1 MIGRSSLWLPF
12 TLLLL
17 LAGLSFWLERTV
29 QGPENG
35 SVTNNTEPESIVE
48 NFEAVRTDKLGRL
61 QYRLSARK
69 LWHFSSD
76 RPSELETPRFVQIV
90 QESGDMIAT
99 SRRATVSNDGKEVTL
114 LGRVNILRVATP
126 GQPALSLDTERL
138 LVFPERE
145 TLRAPGPVEIRGSG
159 MNAWGSAMEL
169 DAKRRVI
176 KLAGRV
182 KAQYQN
188 AKP

>member
-1 MIGRSSLWLPF
+1 MIGRGSLWLPF

-35 SVTNNTEPESIVE
+35 AITNSTEPESIIE
-48 NFEAVRTDKLGRL
+48 NFEAVRTDKLGRP

-69 LWHFSSD
+69 LWHFSSN
-76 RPSELETPRFVQIV
+76 RPTELETPRFVQIT
-90 QESGDMIAT
+90 QESGELIAT
-99 SRRATVSNDGKEVTL
+99 SHRATVSNDGKAVSF
-114 LGRVNILRVATP
+114 LGRVNILRVATA

-138 LVFPERE
+138 LVFPENE
-145 TLRAPGPVEIRGSG
+145 TLHAPGPVEIRGSG
-159 MNAWGSAMEL
+159 LNARGSAMDL

-182 KAQYQN
+182 KAQYQH

>member
-1 MIGRSSLWLPF
+1 MIGRGSLWLPF
-12 TLLLL
+12 ALLLL

-29 QGPENG
+29 RGPENG
-35 SVTNNTEPESIVE
+35 VKTDSSDPESIIE
-48 NFEAVRTDKLGRL
+48 NFEAVRTDKQGRP
-61 QYRLSARK
+61 QYRLSAHT

-76 RPSELETPRFVQIV
+76 RPTELETPRFVHIT
-90 QESGDMIAT
+90 QESGEMIAT
-99 SRRATVSNDGKEVTL
+99 SHRATVSNDGKEISF
-114 LGRVNILRVATP
+114 LGRVNILRIASA
-126 GQPALSLDTERL
+126 GHPALSLDTEHL

-159 MNAWGSAMEL
+159 LNARGSAMEL

-182 KAQYQN
+182 KAEYQH

>member
-1 MIGRSSLWLPF
+1 MIGRGSLWLPF
-12 TLLLL
+12 ALLLL

-29 QGPENG
+29 QGPGNG
-35 SVTNNTEPESIVE
+35 AKTDSAEPESIVE
-48 NFEAVRTDKLGRL
+48 NFEALRTDKQGRP
-61 QYRLSARK
+61 QFRLSART

-76 RPSELETPRFVQIV
+76 RPAELETPRFVHIT

-99 SRRATVSNDGKEVTL
+99 SHRATVSNDGKEITL
-114 LGRVNILRVATP
+114 LGRVNILRIASP
-126 GQPALSLDTERL
+126 GQPALNLDTERL
-138 LVFPERE
+138 LVFPESE
-145 TLRAPGPVEIRGSG
+145 TMRAPGPVAMRGSG
-159 MNAWGSAMEL
+159 LNARGSAMEL

-182 KAQYQN
+182 RAQYQH